1 MKKFFAL
8 IAVFYLVASCTEEVK
23 FNNPGFQAYREG
35 VLWKAVDVR
44 ATKSSGG
51 VITLTASILD
61 EDLTLTTA
69 NSIVGSYVLGTSS
82 VNSKATFVTKYGGE
96 IKTYETTPI
105 KGPVAKISGLSPSG
119 TGYLSTN
126 SAATTGGLGTGLTVK
141 VTANNDG
148 VITEIRLA
156 SPGNN
161 YKSGDLITITG
172 GNNNAKFRVLNVE
185 GSNGEIKITNISNGT
200 ISGEFKFNAS
210 YFDLG
215 IVDGQE
221 IINFQNGSFFNIPI
235 Q

>member
-8 IAVFYLVASCTEEVK
+8 ITIFYLVSSCSDDVK

-35 VLWKAVDVR
+35 VLWRGVDVR
-44 ATKSSGG
+44 ATKSSAG
-51 VITLTASILD
+51 VLTLTASIQD
-61 EDLTLTTA
+61 EDLELTSA
-69 NSIVGSYVLGTSS
+69 SSNVGTYLLGTTNLNS
-82 VNSKATFVTKYGGE
+82 VATFVTKYGGE
-96 IKTYETTPI
+96 VKSYDTTPI
-105 KGPVAKISGLSPSG
+105 QGPVAKISGLSPSG
-119 TGYLSTN
+119 TGYLSSN
-126 SAATTGGLGTGLTVK
+126 SAATTGGLGSGLTVK

-185 GSNGEIKITNISNGT
+185 GSNGEIKITNSSNGT

-210 YFDLG
+210 YFDL
-215 IVDGQE
+215 DSGQE
-221 IINFQNGSFFNIPI
+221 IVNFQNGAFYNIPI